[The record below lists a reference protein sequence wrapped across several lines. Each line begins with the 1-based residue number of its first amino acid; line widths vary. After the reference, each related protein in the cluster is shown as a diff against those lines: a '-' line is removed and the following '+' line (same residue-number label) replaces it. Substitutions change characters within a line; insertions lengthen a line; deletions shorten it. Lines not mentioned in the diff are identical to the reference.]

1 MTSAQWRERFL
12 AVYAHARTTGD
23 VAALADLLADD
34 LRLEDPQLPGGIGS
48 KADLLRLT
56 ADLAASCT
64 HLDVRP
70 YGPACASPDGTVF
83 TQRWFVEAEP
93 AGTDPPSRVHAE
105 TFESYTSADERVTS
119 VAIFVRDLTAARVPR
134 PA

>member
-1 MTSAQWRERFL
+1 MTSLTWRERFL
-12 AVYAHARTTGD
+12 AVYTHARSTGD
-23 VAALADLLADD
+23 VAALAELLAED
-34 LRLEDPQLPGGIGS
+34 LRLEDPQLPGGAGGKS
-48 KADLLRLT
+48 DLLRLT

-70 YGPACASPDGTVF
+70 YGPACVSPDGTVF
-83 TQRWFVEAEP
+83 TQRWFIEAEP
-93 AGTDPPSRVHAE
+93 AGAEPASRVHAE
-105 TFESYTSADERVTS
+105 TFESFTHADERITT